1 MAVAGPLGAGAGQ
14 DFCAEFLQVVR
25 GNEHFSTR
33 LADTII
39 HNHTGYASMP
49 PAEKINHHAQIQRDI
64 LNRFAGCEKAIF
76 NDPAVKYG
84 IRKHFEG
91 PTGTMS
97 NILTSAYFTLYDRL
111 LNSRLGITVNA
122 LDDYITLFY
131 LASTLTVRDNAF
143 VMDTTEFYA
152 MTRIL
157 NRLKTMLPPGTTLFT
172 SEWFRDY
179 KNFLQEIHREALENY
194 SYYRNDP
201 SHQTLAQAV
210 GWKSPR
216 LPEALRAELN
226 AKYFLGSV
234 SHGAYEYFPPYMNPN
249 YRDDSMESY
258 LAKLP
263 ALEVLFTTPE
273 RARQVDFLPRKPT
286 PKSVSTSKN
295 TSKTGRP
302 STKKYRR
309 GGSRAHTLKRKGN
322 RLSDRRKGRRFVSK

>member
-14 DFCAEFLQVVR
+14 DPCADFLQVVG
-25 GNEHFSTR
+25 GNEHFTTR

-39 HNHTGYASMP
+39 HNHTGIVSKT
-49 PAEKINHHAQIQRDI
+49 PAEKMNHHAEKQQEI
-64 LNRFAGCEKAIF
+64 LARFVGCEKAIF

-111 LNSRLGITVNA
+111 LNGRLGIEVNA

-131 LASTLTVRDNAF
+131 LASTLTVRDDAF
-143 VMDTTEFYA
+143 VMDPMEFYA

-157 NRLKTMLPPGTTLFT
+157 SRLKAMLPPGTILFT

-201 SHQTLAQAV
+201 SHQTLAQAI

-216 LPEALRAELN
+216 LTEALKAELN
-226 AKYFLGSV
+226 AKHFLGSV
-234 SHGAYEYFPPYMNPN
+234 SHGAYEYFPPYMNPH
-249 YRDDSMESY
+249 YRDASMESY

-263 ALEVLFTTPE
+263 ALEILFTTPE
-273 RARQVDFLPRKPT
+273 RARQVDFLPRKPK
-286 PKSVSTSKN
+286 PKSETG
-295 TSKTGRP
+295 SKTGRP

-309 GGSRAHTLKRKGN
+309 GGSRTHRLKRKGN
-322 RLSDRRKGRRFVSK
+322 RLSGQRKGRRSVSK